1 MTCISENNPCLD
13 TCYTIKT
20 LKSAIEIAGKVSKG
34 NTKMP
39 GSTFALDAFECNV
52 GSRLAN
58 VQGSACFKCYARRIQ
73 KLRPS
78 VNMGWNNNQKKT
90 IATLALDPKL
100 WESAME
106 FQINR
111 MGYNEHRWLDSGD
124 VPNVQFLAS
133 VCEIARQT
141 PNVMHWLP
149 TREIKTLLAFIKQ
162 YGADHIPSNLNIRV
176 SAPMV
181 NDKPLSAFDNMPQIT
196 TSTVHDGHALV
207 RGRFLVRYFYICELF
222 AFAFI
227 YLLRIIRIRWA
238 ETYHDLDAIIFY

>member
-1 MTCISENNPCLD
+1 MQTH
-13 TCYTIKT
+13 TIKT

-58 VQGSACFKCYARRIQ
+58 VEGSVCFKCYARRIQ

-90 IATLALDPKL
+90 IAALSLDPKL

-149 TREIKTLLAFIKQ
+149 TREVKTLLAFIKQ
-162 YGADHIPSNLNIRV
+162 YGADHIPSNLN
-176 SAPMV
+176 
-181 NDKPLSAFDNMPQIT
+181 T
-196 TSTVHDGHALV
+196 TSTVHDKHNAPQGHSCPARNQGNACGDCRACWNSKV
-207 RGRFLVRYFYICELF
+207 ANVSYPI
-222 AFAFI
+222 
-227 YLLRIIRIRWA
+227 
-238 ETYHDLDAIIFY
+238 H

>member
-1 MTCISENNPCLD
+1 MQTHPI
-13 TCYTIKT
+13 IKT

-58 VQGSACFKCYARRIQ
+58 VQGSVCFKCYARRIQ

-78 VNMGWNNNQKKT
+78 VNMGWSNNQKKT
-90 IATLALDPKL
+90 IATLALYPTL
-100 WESAME
+100 WESAMV
-106 FQINR
+106 FQIKR

-141 PNVMHWLP
+141 QDVMHWLP
-149 TREIKTLLAFIKQ
+149 TREVKTLLAFIKQ

-176 SAPMV
+176 SSPMV
-181 NDKPLSAFDNMPQIT
+181 NDKPLNAFDNVPQIT
-196 TSTVHDGHALV
+196 TSTVHDKHNAPQGHSCPARNQGNACGDCRACWNSKV
-207 RGRFLVRYFYICELF
+207 ANVSYPI
-222 AFAFI
+222 
-227 YLLRIIRIRWA
+227 
-238 ETYHDLDAIIFY
+238 H